1 MSKNAEA
8 VRIQDDLYHA
18 VNDEWIQQAVIP
30 ADKPATGGFMTLD
43 EDVEKLLM
51 ADFAAFEKGEQT
63 PDIKILEDAVRLYR
77 KAMDTDAR
85 SEAGMKPLHPLLEK
99 IKGIDSPA
107 KFNEQS
113 AELLEDCVIF
123 PFEINVQEDWKDTT
137 RHSFCIDDPQLLLF
151 DPSYYEKPIVR
162 MYMLSLYRKMATAM
176 LKLSPLDKKEQK
188 QYIKDT
194 IAFDDMLRRKAL
206 CMKDQANYYKLYNP
220 REAEEVCEMLKP
232 FDLSGLLKK
241 LYGENT
247 PDTIVLS
254 NPRMVEGFKEIYNE
268 KNFPLFIHWCYVRTL
283 FAYAPA
289 LSRQIHEIS
298 TQAMRKLTGVKEM
311 PSVEK
316 QAYRLI
322 SGVYD
327 QPIGVYYGRKYFGE
341 AARQDTV
348 SIVKEIIETYE
359 ERIRKNTFL
368 ADATKEK
375 AVLKLSSIKI
385 KMGYPDEY
393 DPFYDTLTVTEE
405 ETYFD
410 ARKKLMH
417 LTKKRGLDKLNKP
430 TDRGQWQMP
439 AHMVNA
445 CYDPFRNDITFPAA
459 ILQKPFYSIDQKPE
473 ENLGGIG
480 AVIGHE
486 ISHAFDSNG
495 AHFDE
500 NGNLFDWWVE
510 EDMKTF
516 EGLTK
521 KMTEQFEGIPFHG
534 GKVSGELVCAEN
546 IADNGGMAV
555 TIEIMHKRQNP
566 DFEAYFKNWGRVW
579 CLKAKEGF
587 IKLLLKMDV
596 HSPSELRA
604 NMMPRNFSEWYE
616 TFDVKP
622 TDKMYIPE
630 EKRII
635 IW

>member
-1 MSKNAEA
+1 MSEKTTE
-8 VRIQDDLYHA
+8 VRIQDDLYQA
-18 VNDEWIQQAVIP
+18 VNGEWIKNAVIP
-30 ADKPATGGFMTLD
+30 SDKPATGGFMTLD

-51 ADFAAFEKGEQT
+51 ADFEKFEKGEET
-63 PDIKILEDAVRLYR
+63 PDIPILEDAVRLYR
-77 KAMDTDAR
+77 KSSDADAR
-85 SEAGMKPLHPLLEK
+85 EKAGMEPVFPLLEK
-99 IKGIDSPA
+99 IKSIDSA
-107 KFNEQS
+107 DKFNEN
-113 AELLEDCVIF
+113 AYELLLDLAAL
-123 PFEINVQEDWKDTT
+123 PFNITVGEDWKDT
-137 RHSFCIDDPQLLLF
+137 SKNCFGIDDPRLLLF
-151 DPSYYEKPIVR
+151 DPSYYEKPVIR
-162 MYMLSLYRKMATAM
+162 LYLLSLYKKMAAAM
-176 LKLSPLDKKEQK
+176 LKLSPLTKKEQK

-194 IAFDDMLRRKAL
+194 VAFDDMLRRKAL

-220 REAEEVCEMLKP
+220 RAAKEVCEMLKP
-232 FDLSGLLKK
+232 FDMAGLLEK
-241 LYGENT
+241 LYGEKA
-247 PDTIVLS
+247 PETIVLS
-254 NPRMVEGFKEIYNE
+254 NPKMIEGFKEIYNE
-268 KNFPLFIHWCYVRTL
+268 ENFPKFIHWCYVRTL
-283 FAYAPA
+283 FNYAPA
-289 LSRQIHEIS
+289 LSHKINETASQF
-298 TQAMRKLTGVKEM
+298 MMKVTGVKEM

-322 SGVYD
+322 SEIYD

-341 AARQDTV
+341 TAREDTV

-393 DPFYDTLTVTEE
+393 DPFYDTLKITDEE
-405 ETYFD
+405 SYFE
-410 ARKKLMH
+410 ARKKLFR
-417 LTKKRGLDKLNKP
+417 LGKKHELDKLNKP

-439 AHMVNA
+439 GHMVNA

-500 NGNLFDWWVE
+500 NGNLFDWWGE

-516 EGLTK
+516 ETLTK
-521 KMTEQFEGIPFHG
+521 KMTDQFEGIPFHG

-555 TIEIMHKRQNP
+555 TIEIMHKREDP

-579 CLKAKEGF
+579 CMKAKEGF

>member
-1 MSKNAEA
+1 MSNKTE
-8 VRIQDDLYHA
+8 VLRIQDDLYHA
-18 VNDEWIQQAVIP
+18 VNDEWIESAVIP
-30 ADKPATGGFMTLD
+30 DDKPATGGFMTLD
-43 EDVEKLLM
+43 EEVEKLLM
-51 ADFAAFEKGEQT
+51 ADFAKFAKGEDM
-63 PDIKILEDAVRLYR
+63 PDIPIMEDAVRMYR
-77 KAMDTDAR
+77 KALDENAR
-85 SEAGMKPLHPLLEK
+85 REAGMKPLYPLLEK
-99 IKGIDSPA
+99 IKSVDSPE
-107 KFNEQS
+107 KFNEMS
-113 AELLEDCVIF
+113 RELLEDCVVF
-123 PFEINVQEDWKDTT
+123 PFEITVQEDWKDTT
-137 RHSFCIDDPQLLLF
+137 RHSLTVEDPSLILF
-151 DPSYYEKPIVR
+151 DPSYYENPLVR
-162 MYMLSLYRKMATAM
+162 FYLLSQYKKMAAAM
-176 LKLSPLDKKEQK
+176 LKLTQLDKKEQK
-188 QYIKDT
+188 KYLKDT
-194 IAFDDMLRRKAL
+194 IAFDEMLRRKTL

-220 REAEEVCEMLKP
+220 RTAEEVYEDLGI
-232 FDLSGLLKK
+232 FDLKGLLDG
-241 LYGENT
+241 LYKDKAPET
-247 PDTIVLS
+247 VILS
-254 NPRMVEGFKEIYNE
+254 NPAFVEGFREIYNKE
-268 KNFPLFIHWCYVRTL
+268 TFPLFIHWCYVKTL
-283 FAYAPA
+283 FGYASA
-289 LSRQIHEIS
+289 LSVDIYEIAS
-298 TQAMRKLTGVKEM
+298 RFMMKLTGVKKM

-316 QAYRLI
+316 QAYRLV
-322 SGVYD
+322 SGIYD
-327 QPIGVYYGRKYFGE
+327 QPIGVYYGEKYFGK
-341 AARQDTV
+341 AAREDTV

-368 ADATKEK
+368 ADETKEK

-385 KMGYPDEY
+385 KMGYPDGY
-393 DPFYDTLTVTEE
+393 DPFYDTLKVTEE
-405 ETYFD
+405 ETFFE
-410 ARKKLMH
+410 ARKKLLRLGRMH
-417 LTKKRGLDKLNKP
+417 GLEKLNEP

-439 AHMVNA
+439 GHMVNA

-459 ILQKPFYSIDQKPE
+459 ILQKPFYSIDQMPE

-500 NGNLFDWWVE
+500 NGNLFDWWKE
-510 EDMKTF
+510 EDMKVF

-521 KMTEQFEGIPFHG
+521 KMTQQFDGIPFHG

-555 TIEIMHKRQNP
+555 TIEIMRKRVDP

-604 NMMPRNFSEWYE
+604 NITPRNFSEWYE

-630 EKRII
+630 DKRII